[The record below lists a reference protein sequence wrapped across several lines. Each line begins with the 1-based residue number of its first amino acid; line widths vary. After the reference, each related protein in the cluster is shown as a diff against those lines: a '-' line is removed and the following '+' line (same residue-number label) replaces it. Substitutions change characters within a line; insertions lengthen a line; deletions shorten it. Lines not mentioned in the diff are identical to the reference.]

1 MPTNFK
7 VVIPNKLYRSGQ
19 IPPSEIPMLVGT
31 IWNVH
36 KIVSLDLAAGTAIQK
51 SIPEGVE
58 QVMFP
63 IEIGGNPNVQGR
75 KLAET
80 IKQGLLETKNGAVLV
95 HCLEGRD
102 RTGMAIAMFRTIKQG
117 WTCTQAIEEA
127 KVSGFGLGIADNIRK
142 GFEIEICR
150 TCRQQHQHY
159 CQTINSKVNSTNST
173 TTDTNTASDDIVD
186 ESRIASNGIIPP
198 ATRPQQSFCPIS
210 DYTNSDPILGGVNI
224 IASTKTRMKLLKKL
238 IEKKE
243 DENDVI
249 VGQID
254 NYNGISG
261 TQLNAPSSAPG
272 APNAAGPVDTA
283 TTIQI

>member
-7 VVIPNKLYRSGQ
+7 VVVPNKLYRSGQ

-31 IWNVH
+31 IWNVK

-63 IEIGGNPNVQGR
+63 IEIGGNSNVQGR
-75 KLAET
+75 KLAEA
-80 IKQGLLETKNGAVLV
+80 IKQNLLEVKNGAVLV

-159 CQTINSKVNSTNST
+159 CQTINKTTNP
-173 TTDTNTASDDIVD
+173 TDTNTASDDIVD
-186 ESRIASNGIIPP
+186 ESRIASNGIISP

-224 IASTKTRMKLLKKL
+224 IASTKTRMKLLKKIL
-238 IEKKE
+238 EELKGK
-243 DENDVI
+243 DKNDVI